1 MTFEEKYATIVKM
14 CQRHLDEEEVIAKG
28 SKSIPTIY
36 STNHHLHALLT
47 FVFANL
53 FVADARRTY
62 EAILRV
68 ESRVPFIKRLRELAL
83 MITALVGDDCIK
95 TIIDNQIDG
104 ILRISGQPSRALKRA
119 LVKVFKEKSTTWIII
134 ILGGLYTTNFN
145 MRADRKQPMNPTR
158 QARR

>member
-28 SKSIPTIY
+28 SKSISTIY
-36 STNHHLHALLT
+36 STNHPLHALLT
-47 FVFANL
+47 LVFANL

-68 ESRVPFIKRLRELAL
+68 ETRAPYIKRIRELVL
-83 MITALVGDDCIK
+83 MITTLVGDDCVQ
-95 TIIDNQIDG
+95 TIINNQVDG

-119 LVKVFKEKSTTWIII
+119 LEKVFKEQSTTWIII

-145 MRADRKQPMNPTR
+145 IRVEKKHVDLNRRARH
-158 QARR
+158 